1 MPTPGTGLK
10 FLLRALHYR
19 NYRLFFGG
27 QGISLIGTWM
37 QQITMSWLVYRLT
50 GSPFL
55 LGLIGFS
62 GQIPTF
68 VLAPFAGVFAD
79 RFDRRRTLVLTQ
91 ALSMLQALILAV
103 LTFTGFVAVWHLVAL
118 SLFIG
123 LVNALD
129 IPVRQSF
136 VIDLVENKKDLGNA
150 IALNSVMFNG
160 ARLLGPS
167 IAGVLIGLFG
177 EAVCFLLNGI
187 SYFAIVI
194 ALLAM
199 NVRPRVI
206 ESSGQPFPTGWPRA
220 PDIPSDSRRYGI

>member
-1 MPTPGTGLK
+1 
-10 FLLRALHYR
+10 
-19 NYRLFFGG
+19 
-27 QGISLIGTWM
+27 M

-123 LVNALD
+123 LSMRWTFPLD
-129 IPVRQSF
+129 NHLS
-136 VIDLVENKKDLGNA
+136 
-150 IALNSVMFNG
+150 
-160 ARLLGPS
+160 S
-167 IAGVLIGLFG
+167 IL
-177 EAVCFLLNGI
+177 
-187 SYFAIVI
+187 
-194 ALLAM
+194 
-199 NVRPRVI
+199 
-206 ESSGQPFPTGWPRA
+206 
-220 PDIPSDSRRYGI
+220 